1 MASLISRKY
10 SVLCFEYTS
19 GSKVFEA
26 TFALGCL
33 TPNHIQVY
41 VEDDLDGLGE
51 QNYLDFTYDSVT
63 ETVEVTS
70 DITIPDGSDSVT
82 VVVQRTVPKEQ
93 LYISFGGGADVTRTN
108 IDGMIKYTL
117 MALHE
122 VLDGRW
128 DISFDWEQLNEAYRS
143 LYLLLAGGSTNQVLA
158 KVSDTDYDI
167 AWATISQ
174 FPTLDNHAN
183 AGTTATADPAWNGKM
198 VMLPHLCTTV
208 SFPVDA
214 DWDVNDEFILQGD
227 QAWQI
232 NLVGTTLYG
241 TSNTNTS
248 IAVQPY
254 PSGVVCRYMGSNQWL
269 FIGNAELM

>member
-1 MASLISRKY
+1 MATLISRKY
-10 SVLCFEYTS
+10 SVLCFEYAS

-41 VEDDLDGLGE
+41 IEDDVDGLGE

-70 DITIPDGSDSVT
+70 DITIPDGHDSVT
-82 VVVQRTVPKEQ
+82 IVVQRTVPKEQ

-128 DISFDWEQLNEAYRS
+128 DISFDWEQLNDAYRS
-143 LYLLLAGGSTNQVLA
+143 LFTLLDGGDQGDVLT
-158 KVSDTDYDI
+158 KVTDTAYDI
-167 AWATISQ
+167 GWAPVGVLPVIDLHAEADTE
-174 FPTLDNHAN
+174 LDAS
-183 AGTTATADPAWNGKM
+183 PAWKKSI
-198 VMLPHLCTTV
+198 VVLPEGMITLN
-208 SFPVDA
+208 FPVDA
-214 DWDVNDEFILQGD
+214 GWDANDEFILVGKQF
-227 QAWQI
+227 WTL
-232 NLVGTTLYG
+232 NLVGTSLAY
-241 TSNTNTS
+241 TSLTNTS
-248 IAVQPY
+248 LAVSPY
-254 PSGVVCRYMGSNQWL
+254 PSGIMCRYVGDDKWL
-269 FIGNAELM
+269 FIGDAALL